1 MPTTPTKQTG
11 ANIRAEIAR
20 RKISQTTLAKH
31 LGLSQ
36 TSISAR
42 LSGRTAFDINEIH
55 AVAVFLGVPITV
67 LLPSEIRDDA
77 DVAS

>member
-20 RKISQTTLAKH
+20 RKISQTTLAGH

-36 TSISAR
+36 TSVSAR
-42 LSGRTAFDINEIH
+42 LSGRTAFDVNEVH
-55 AVAVFLGVPITV
+55 AIAVFLGVPLSV
-67 LLPSEIRDDA
+67 LLPDTSEVMNS
-77 DVAS
+77 VAS

>member
-20 RKISQTTLAKH
+20 RKISQTTLAEH

-36 TSISAR
+36 TSVSAR
-42 LSGRTAFDINEIH
+42 LSGRTAFDVNEVH
-55 AVAVFLGVPITV
+55 AIAVFLGVPLSV
-67 LLPSEIRDDA
+67 LLPSSVTDS
-77 DVAS
+77 VAS